1 MENTEYNAVPDTI
14 TSVFQTREAAQKAYD
29 ELINRGYAADDIT
42 VIISGDMQTLHLAED
57 TRDPKTEED
66 TGHKTLEKAGLGTAI
81 GGTAGAVAGAIAAIG
96 TAVIVP
102 GLGIA
107 VAGPILA
114 SLTGAGAGGIAGGII
129 GALVGS
135 GIPKHHAEHYEKSLK
150 DGGIIIGFKPKTVE
164 DRMEIITVWNGLG
177 GRQVHED

>member
-1 MENTEYNAVPDTI
+1 MEDSDYNPIPDTI
-14 TSVFQTREAAQKAYD
+14 HSVFKTREGAQKAYD
-29 ELINRGYAADDIT
+29 ELIYRGYNADEIS
-42 VIISGDMQTLHLAED
+42 VIISGETQALHLAKENTED
-57 TRDPKTEED
+57 KAE
-66 TGHKTLEKAGLGTAI
+66 HKTLEKAGLGTAI

-114 SLTGAGAGGIAGGII
+114 SLTGAGAGGIAGGLI

-135 GIPKHHAEHYEKSLK
+135 GISKKHAEHYENSLK

-164 DRMEIITVWNGLG
+164 DRMEIITAWNGFG

>member
-1 MENTEYNAVPDTI
+1 MEDSDYNPVPDTV
-14 TSVFQTREAAQKAYD
+14 TSVFQTREGAQKAYD
-29 ELINRGYAADDIT
+29 ELIYRGYNADEIT
-42 VIISGDMQTLHLAED
+42 VIVSDETQTLHFSKENS
-57 TRDPKTEED
+57 EEHSE
-66 TGHKTLEKAGLGTAI
+66 HKTLEKAGLGTAI

-96 TAVIVP
+96 TAVVIP

-135 GIPKHHAEHYEKSLK
+135 GISKHHAEHYEKSLK
-150 DGGIIIGFKPKTVE
+150 NGGTIVGFKPKTVE
-164 DRMEIITVWNGLG
+164 DRIEIITAWNGFG

>member
-1 MENTEYNAVPDTI
+1 MENSDYNPVPDTI
-14 TSVFQTREAAQKAYD
+14 TSVFQTREGAQKAYD
-29 ELINRGYAADDIT
+29 ELIYRGYNADDII
-42 VIISGDMQTLHLAED
+42 VIISGETQALHLSKENHED
-57 TRDPKTEED
+57 HSE
-66 TGHKTLEKAGLGTAI
+66 HKILEKAGLGTAI

-96 TAVIVP
+96 TAVIIP

-114 SLTGAGAGGIAGGII
+114 SLTGAGAGGITGGII

-135 GIPKHHAEHYEKSLK
+135 GISKHYAEHYEKSLK
-150 DGGIIIGFKPKTVE
+150 GGGIIIGFKPKTVE
-164 DRMEIITVWNGLG
+164 DRMEIITAWNGFG